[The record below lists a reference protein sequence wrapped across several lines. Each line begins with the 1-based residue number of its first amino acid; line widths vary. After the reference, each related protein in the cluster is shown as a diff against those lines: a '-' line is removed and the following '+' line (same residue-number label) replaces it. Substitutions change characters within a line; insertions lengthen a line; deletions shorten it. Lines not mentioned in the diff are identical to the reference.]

1 MSEPILNIARDVSV
15 ILLSIEAIVVSA
27 VVSVL
32 LVRLLQYWHKM
43 RPKAKSGIHEVS
55 QTVLKY
61 SLKTRQV
68 AQQISFTTAQV
79 RSGPQGVRAGL
90 RSILRSKHKEAPRV

>member
-1 MSEPILNIARDVSV
+1 MSEPILNIARNVSV
-15 ILLSIEAIVVSA
+15 ILLSIEAIAVSA
-27 VVSVL
+27 VVLVL
-32 LVRLLQYWHKM
+32 FVRLLQYWRKT
-43 RPKAKSGIHEVS
+43 RPKAKNGIHEVS

-68 AQQISFTTAQV
+68 AQQVSFTTAKV
-79 RSGPQGVRAGL
+79 RSVPQGMRAGL